1 MKILSNKEY
10 ESLQKNSLNLKT
22 ELICLEQ
29 ERKKDLKFYG
39 ELLDEIYDDLA
50 ELNHCL
56 KQKISREKIQIRIQ
70 NLIIK
75 IGGKR

>member
-10 ESLQKNSLNLKT
+10 ESLQRNSLNLQT
-22 ELICLEQ
+22 ELINLEQ
-29 ERKKDLKFYG
+29 QRKKDLKFYG
-39 ELLDEIYDDLA
+39 NLLDDIYNDLV
-50 ELNHCL
+50 ELNKCL

-75 IGGKR
+75 IGGR